1 MLGRAGAAQVWK
13 QQKRDSNRGDAG
25 ITGTASNDVNRQ
37 KLVFEGVRARKEDR
51 VGVKGRKKG
60 KSMSKGKGKDKSNG
74 QGRRRERTTAW
85 KTRSKA

>member
-13 QQKRDSNRGDAG
+13 QQKQQHNDRSGASLAG
-25 ITGTASNDVNRQ
+25 NADGVHRQ
-37 KLVFEGVRARKEDR
+37 KLAFEGVRARKEDR
-51 VGVKGRKKG
+51 VGMKGRKKG
-60 KSMSKGKGKDKSNG
+60 KSKSMGKGRG

>member
-13 QQKRDSNRGDAG
+13 QQKRENGRTEANINGNPNG
-25 ITGTASNDVNRQ
+25 GHRQ
-37 KLVFEGVRARKEDR
+37 ERVFEGMRARKEDR
-51 VGVKGRKKG
+51 VNVKGRKKG
-60 KSMSKGKGKDKSNG
+60 NSKSKR